1 MSDDNYEFED
11 PSQIGTST
19 TFNEFM
25 SDLNSFVTGIANEV
39 DATATSF
46 SNQLE
51 RDLASL
57 NATLTKANIPLQVP
71 TTVSGLQSG
80 IREVIALASDSNA
93 RTAKVNDL
101 VTDFEAELVK
111 TTGKTIDTLIK
122 EAEAQ
127 ETTTFDEGTG
137 IPLAVPPDDA
147 TISELV
153 PNVVK
158 DINGFI
164 TTIARAIKN
173 PQEFVQAQAASI
185 LNNSVKEAI
194 DKSNQELINNSVLG
208 GDLAAAAL
216 ESSNLTFDEDG
227 ATVASELEFEPNG
240 PVTVEIPTEFG
251 SVPDVAIR
259 AFERADAIIRRG
271 LEISSVG
278 TSVPQAV
285 KTRNAVA
292 VDNDL
297 PTKAANAINI
307 SDGLEKRIKSL
318 ENRVAKGWSNWS
330 QSLIALQNCRKA
342 ACLPY
347 PHNMLPDGNSIISKS
362 AKTIPAG
369 QYGDVNLTFDVD
381 FDAMEGVIAE
391 NFNAAKM
398 HRNLLMEDLEGHR
411 RKLQNAKEQLNKN
424 PDSFE
429 SKAVLT
435 TVRGE
440 IKIDLDSF
448 TSDKDTNDFGIQTW
462 EDASDR
468 FSTFWGEMLKE
479 TQKVYAVEE
488 TLS

>member
-1 MSDDNYEFED
+1 MSYEFED
-11 PSQIGTST
+11 PSQIGSST

-25 SDLNSFVTGIANEV
+25 SDLNSFIGGIAGQIEST
-39 DATATSF
+39 ATAF

-51 RDLASL
+51 SDLASL
-57 NATLTKANIPLQVP
+57 NAALTKSDVPLQVP

-80 IREVIALASDSNA
+80 VREVIALATDSNA
-93 RTAKVNDL
+93 RTAKVNEL
-101 VTDFEAELVK
+101 VTDFGEEVLRTV
-111 TTGKTIDTLIK
+111 GKEVETLIQ

-127 ETTTFDEGTG
+127 EVITFEEGTG
-137 IPLAVPPDDA
+137 IPLVTPPDDA

-153 PNVVK
+153 PNVIK

-185 LNNSVKEAI
+185 LNNTVKDAI
-194 DKSNQELINNSVLG
+194 DTANQQLINNSVLA
-208 GDLAAAAL
+208 GDIAAAQL
-216 ESSNLTFDEDG
+216 LSSNVNVDNDG
-227 ATVASELEFEPNG
+227 VLIIGDGEFEPDG
-240 PVTVEIPTEFG
+240 PVTVAIPTEFG

-259 AFERADAIIRRG
+259 AFERADAIVKGKII
-271 LEISSVG
+271 EAIG
-278 TSVPQAV
+278 TAIPQAV

-292 VDNDL
+292 VDDEL
-297 PTKAANAINI
+297 PTKAANARTIP
-307 SDGLEKRIKSL
+307 DGLDDRIKSL

-330 QSLIALQNCRKA
+330 QSLISLDNQRKA

-381 FDAMEGVIAE
+381 FEAMNGIISE
-391 NFNAAKM
+391 NYNAALK
-398 HRNLLMEDLEGHR
+398 HRNFLVESLEGQR

-424 PDSFE
+424 PNSIELRDI
-429 SKAVLT
+429 LT
-435 TVRGE
+435 SVRGE
-440 IKIDLDSF
+440 IKIDLDAF
-448 TSDKDTNDFGIQTW
+448 TSDKDTNDFGIEAW
-462 EDASDR
+462 EDASVR